1 MINVMLIVPTLNGGG
16 SERVMSI
23 LANNLD
29 RVKFKVTLVLLKEEG
44 VYLDDL
50 KENIQ
55 IINLNAMRVR
65 HSILKLFNV
74 LKEHN
79 PDFVL
84 STLGHLNLIL
94 ALLKYF
100 LPKEIKFIARESSIV
115 TENNKKEKYPVIFNW
130 LYKMLYN
137 RFNYVIA
144 QSFYMANDLI
154 SNFKVDREKVV
165 LINNP
170 VEIEKVIELSKEPLD
185 IIFSEKKLNLVAVGR
200 LSKVK
205 AFDNLLHIVSKIKR
219 EFHLYILGEGEEYST
234 LKKITNELNL
244 EAKVTFLGFKKN
256 SYKYMLN
263 ADYLLMT
270 SIYEGFPNV
279 VLEAQALGIPVIAFN
294 CPGGISEIVDN
305 DNGILIE
312 NMNKDLFSKT
322 IDEIEHYTFD
332 ANTIRDSVVN
342 RYSASYIVN
351 KYEKLFKE
359 SYNEKN

>member
-1 MINVMLIVPTLNGGG
+1 MISVMLIVPTLNGGG
-16 SERVMSI
+16 SERVMTI

-29 RVKFKVTLVLLKEEG
+29 RAKFKVILVLLKEEG
-44 VYLDDL
+44 VYLDHL
-50 KENIQ
+50 KENIK

-65 HSILKLFNV
+65 HSVFKLFNV

-84 STLGHLNLIL
+84 STLGHLNLTL

-100 LPKEIKFIARESSIV
+100 LPTKIKFIARESSIV

-130 LYKMLYN
+130 LYKILYN
-137 RFNYVIA
+137 RFDCVIA

-154 SNFKVDREKVV
+154 SNFKINKKKVV

-200 LSKVK
+200 LNEVK
-205 AFDNLLHIVSKIKR
+205 GFDNLLYIASRIKR
-219 EFHLYILGEGEEYST
+219 EFHLYILGEGEEYLT

-244 EAKVTFLGFKKN
+244 EKKVTFLGFQKN
-256 SYKYMLN
+256 SYKYMSN

-294 CPGGISEIVDN
+294 CPGGISEIIDN
-305 DNGILIE
+305 TNGILVK
-312 NMNKDLFSKT
+312 NMDKHLFSKI
-322 IDEIEHYTFD
+322 IDEIENYTFD
-332 ANTIRDSVVN
+332 ANTIRDSVLN
-342 RYSASYIVN
+342 RYSVSYIVN

-359 SYNEKN
+359 IYNEKN